1 MKQLEILVLTPEMNE
16 ENMYVLKFEKERK
29 FIEMTPYYHNGRFQ
43 MIRCKTITEKRL
55 QMLLWE
61 AKCGYFGGWYRING
75 RKKMIGNKELT
86 A

>member
-16 ENMYVLKFEKERK
+16 EDMYVMKFEKGRE
-29 FIEMTPYYHNGRFQ
+29 FIEMNPYIHDRRCR
-43 MIRCKTITEKRL
+43 MIRCKAITEERL

-61 AKCGYFGGWYRING
+61 AKWGCFGGWYRING
-75 RKKMIGNKELT
+75 GRKMMGNEELS

>member
-16 ENMYVLKFEKERK
+16 EDMYIMKFEKGRE
-29 FIEMTPYYHNGRFQ
+29 FIEMTPYIHDHRCR
-43 MIRCKTITEKRL
+43 MIRCKTITKERL

-61 AKCGYFGGWYRING
+61 AQRGYFGGWYRINSG
-75 RKKMIGNKELT
+75 RRMIGNKELS

>member
-16 ENMYVLKFEKERK
+16 EDMYVLKFEKGRE
-29 FIEMTPYYHNGRFQ
+29 FIEMTPYFHDHRYR
-43 MIRCKTITEKRL
+43 MIRCKVITEERL

-61 AKCGYFGGWYRING
+61 AKCSYFGGWYRINNG
-75 RKKMIGNKELT
+75 RKMIGNKELT

>member
-16 ENMYVLKFEKERK
+16 EDMYVLKFEKGRK
-29 FIEMTPYYHNGRFQ
+29 FIEMTPYYHDCRCR

-55 QMLLWE
+55 NMLLWE
-61 AKCGYFGGWYRING
+61 AQCGYFGGWYRVNG
-75 RKKMIGNKELT
+75 GRKMIGNKELS